1 LLHAGVDVFNF
12 CFGGRRL
19 HGALIG
25 GVARYSVIIVHIILY
40 IYINRLPEAHYRA
53 PSPTIALITVAMGGM
68 DVKRTVTVP
77 NKIMER
83 LERAAAL
90 GSVRRRRAV
99 AMALELT
106 PSVMPLATYSSAIS

>member
-1 LLHAGVDVFNF
+1 
-12 CFGGRRL
+12 
-19 HGALIG
+19 
-25 GVARYSVIIVHIILY
+25 
-40 IYINRLPEAHYRA
+40 
-53 PSPTIALITVAMGGM
+53 MGGM